1 MAGRPFLTSNY
12 GYIHIWPLEEFEV
25 ATAAL
30 FDLGVFLCVLG
41 AVLLALFSLSRMAQ
55 RGGERVA
62 TTAFDIPL
70 VEASAPEEVR

>member
-1 MAGRPFLTSNY
+1 MCIR
-12 GYIHIWPLEEFEV
+12 
-25 ATAAL
+25 
-30 FDLGVFLCVLG
+30 DRFLCVLG